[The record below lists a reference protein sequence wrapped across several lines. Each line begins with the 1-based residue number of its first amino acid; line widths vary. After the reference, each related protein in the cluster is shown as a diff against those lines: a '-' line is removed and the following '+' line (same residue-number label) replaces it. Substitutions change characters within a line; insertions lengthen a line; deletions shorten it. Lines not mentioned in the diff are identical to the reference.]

1 MMSCASGNSRRLSIK
16 FMCVTLPYMSISAG
30 VVRAIALQQID
41 HAPHAKASAEGD
53 HKGLQSGDGRSEKLH
68 IFLRFSGVKAPTMK
82 KAALAGG
89 SLLLRDKMSQSSI
102 QKRPDRRGRHS

>member
-41 HAPHAKASAEGD
+41 HAPHAKASAEGN

-68 IFLRFSGVKAPTMK
+68 IFLRFSGIYPAMK

-89 SLLLRDKMSQSSI
+89 SLLPWDEMSQSFI
-102 QKRPDRRGRHS
+102 QKRPGRRGRHS